1 MARVENLLETLLVRV
16 GGGGSQQ
23 RDSKSLL
30 DSVETSPE
38 SSQSSPPIVAPAT
51 ATPSA
56 DNTPL
61 LSRFDNQVVRVI
73 PWIKDVQFPLAR
85 AD

>member
-1 MARVENLLETLLVRV
+1 MARVENLLETLLARV
-16 GGGGSQQ
+16 DGGGSQQ

-38 SSQSSPPIVAPAT
+38 SSQSSPPIVAPVT
-51 ATPSA
+51 ETPAA

-73 PWIKDVQFPLAR
+73 PCIKDMQFPLAR